1 MSGMSEEEKSMH
13 IEASFQIDDIYL
25 RSLDR
30 LRENLTG
37 RGIDID
43 TGEGRKIFVR
53 EVRRLNESF
62 YKQGSDFGTDE
73 VQ

>member
-1 MSGMSEEEKSMH
+1 MSGISEEEKFQQ

-30 LRENLTG
+30 LREDLTG
-37 RGIDID
+37 QGIDID
-43 TGEGRKIFVR
+43 AGEGRKIFIR

-62 YKQGSDFGTDE
+62 YNKG
-73 VQ
+73 

>member
-1 MSGMSEEEKSMH
+1 MSDISEEEKFRH
-13 IEASFQIDDIYL
+13 IETSFRIDDIYL

-30 LRENLTG
+30 LREDLAD

-43 TGEGRKIFVR
+43 SGEGRKIFIR
-53 EVRRLNESF
+53 EVRMLNESF
-62 YKQGSDFGTDE
+62 YRQGSGLGTDG

>member
-1 MSGMSEEEKSMH
+1 MSGISEEEKFQQ

-30 LRENLTG
+30 LREDLTG
-37 RGIDID
+37 QGIDID
-43 TGEGRKIFVR
+43 TGEGRKIFIR

-62 YKQGSDFGTDE
+62 YNKG
-73 VQ
+73 

>member
-1 MSGMSEEEKSMH
+1 MSGISEEEKSAH
-13 IEASFQIDDIYL
+13 IEASFRIDDIYL

-30 LRENLTG
+30 LREDLTG

-43 TGEGRKIFVR
+43 TGEGRRIFIR

-62 YKQGSDFGTDE
+62 YGKGT
-73 VQ
+73 

>member
-1 MSGMSEEEKSMH
+1 MSDGISEEEKFRH
-13 IEASFQIDDIYL
+13 IEAAFQIDDIYL

-30 LRENLTG
+30 LREDLTG

-43 TGEGRKIFVR
+43 TGEGRKIFIR

-62 YKQGSDFGTDE
+62 YEEES
-73 VQ
+73 

>member
-1 MSGMSEEEKSMH
+1 MSGISEEEKFQQ

-30 LRENLTG
+30 LREDLTG

-43 TGEGRKIFVR
+43 AGEGRKIFIR
-53 EVRRLNESF
+53 EVRRLNDSF
-62 YKQGSDFGTDE
+62 YNKG
-73 VQ
+73 

>member
-1 MSGMSEEEKSMH
+1 MSRISDEEKFRH
-13 IEASFQIDDIYL
+13 IDASFQIDDIYL

-30 LRENLTG
+30 LREDLTG

-53 EVRRLNESF
+53 EVRRLNARF
-62 YKQGSDFGTDE
+62 YQTGD
-73 VQ
+73 

>member
-1 MSGMSEEEKSMH
+1 MSGISEEEKSMH

-30 LRENLTG
+30 LREDLEG
-37 RGIDID
+37 KGIDID

-62 YKQGSDFGTDE
+62 YK
-73 VQ
+73 

>member
-1 MSGMSEEEKSMH
+1 MSGISEEEKFQQ

-30 LRENLTG
+30 LREDLTG

-43 TGEGRKIFVR
+43 TGEGRKIFIR

-62 YKQGSDFGTDE
+62 YQKG
-73 VQ
+73 

>member
-1 MSGMSEEEKSMH
+1 MFGISEEEKFQH

-30 LRENLTG
+30 LREDLTG
-37 RGIDID
+37 QGIDID
-43 TGEGRKIFVR
+43 TGEGRKIFIR

-62 YKQGSDFGTDE
+62 YQKG
-73 VQ
+73 